1 MMIIIIAAPLTT
13 IVSTTLL
20 IAKCLGGNYKPGN
33 AVSGFQVLSN
43 FLSSFS
49 FPRDTN
55 SSGQY
60 NLTTVYE
67 KWYPSLREKERE
79 CFGKTF

>member
-1 MMIIIIAAPLTT
+1 MIIIIIIAAPLTT

-20 IAKCLGGNYKPGN
+20 IAKCLGQNYKPGN
-33 AVSGFQVLSN
+33 AVSGFQGLSN

-49 FPRDTN
+49 LHRDTN

-60 NLTTVYE
+60 NLTTIY
-67 KWYPSLREKERE
+67 KK
-79 CFGKTF
+79 